1 MRGGGQAGREKMQ
14 PGHGGEQPGHE
25 EGRPVQG
32 GGQVDPRIYHMWE
45 LNRAQKVRGTHL
57 TVAPPTSSF

>member
-1 MRGGGQAGREKMQ
+1 MQ
-14 PGHGGEQPGHE
+14 PGHIGEQPCHE
-25 EGRPVQG
+25 EGRHVQG

-45 LNRAQKVRGTHL
+45 LNRAPKVRGTHL